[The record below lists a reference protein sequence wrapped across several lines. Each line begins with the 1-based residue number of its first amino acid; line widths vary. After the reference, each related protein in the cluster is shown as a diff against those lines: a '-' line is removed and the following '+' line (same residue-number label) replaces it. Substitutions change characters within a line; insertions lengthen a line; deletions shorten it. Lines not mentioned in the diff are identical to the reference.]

1 MLSKIVPALIFAVAF
16 AQAGI
21 AVEEDYA
28 SRLKELRDRKAD
40 AQIEPLLNEWRENR
54 PNDPEAWITSA
65 NYYFNK
71 RQMMISI
78 KKPEKGDFTVTD
90 KKTGKVAGSISFESD
105 EGAAKRAAE
114 LLEEA
119 TKKFPDR
126 LDIWCG
132 LAFTFQEMGN
142 FDSELSILQKMVA
155 YAREHP
161 ERLRWLKGEELL
173 PIALFPK
180 NFTATGCIT
189 RRRKIRRT
197 TSASSKSRHSPR
209 NNFRII
215 PTRSTTSR
223 SIIRSAATT

>member
-21 AVEEDYA
+21 AAEEDYA

-40 AQIEPLLNEWRENR
+40 AQIEPLLNEWREER

-71 RQMMISI
+71 RQMMIST

-90 KKTGKVAGSISFESD
+90 KKTGNAAGSISFESD
-105 EGAAKRAAE
+105 EGAAKRAVE

-142 FDSELSILQKMVA
+142 SDSELSGV
-155 YAREHP
+155 
-161 ERLRWLKGEELL
+161 
-173 PIALFPK
+173 
-180 NFTATGCIT
+180 
-189 RRRKIRRT
+189 
-197 TSASSKSRHSPR
+197 
-209 NNFRII
+209 
-215 PTRSTTSR
+215 
-223 SIIRSAATT
+223 

>member
-21 AVEEDYA
+21 ADEEDYA

-40 AQIEPLLNEWRENR
+40 AQIEPLLNEWREKR
-54 PNDPEAWITSA
+54 QNDPEAWITSA

-71 RQMMISI
+71 RQMMIST

-105 EGAAKRAAE
+105 EGAAKRAAA

-119 TKKFPDR
+119 AKKFPDR

-132 LAFTFQEMGN
+132 LAFTFQEMGT
-142 FDSELSILQKMVA
+142 FEFVLSFLKKMLASVR
-155 YAREHP
+155 YNP
-161 ERLRWLKGEELL
+161 ELL
-173 PIALFPK
+173 GV
-180 NFTATGCIT
+180 FTGE
-189 RRRKIRRT
+189 RRKAIV
-197 TSASSKSRHSPR
+197 A
-209 NNFRII
+209 
-215 PTRSTTSR
+215 
-223 SIIRSAATT
+223 

>member
-40 AQIEPLLNEWRENR
+40 AQIEPLLNEWREKR

-71 RQMMISI
+71 RQMMIST

-90 KKTGKVAGSISFESD
+90 KK
-105 EGAAKRAAE
+105 
-114 LLEEA
+114 
-119 TKKFPDR
+119 
-126 LDIWCG
+126 
-132 LAFTFQEMGN
+132 MGN

-161 ERLRWLKGEELL
+161 ERLRWLKGEELPEPPDRFVPEKL
-173 PIALFPK
+173 
-180 NFTATGCIT
+180 
-189 RRRKIRRT
+189 
-197 TSASSKSRHSPR
+197 HSYGK
-209 NNFRII
+209 
-215 PTRSTTSR
+215 
-223 SIIRSAATT
+223 